1 MKNIWNKLRNK
12 WLDYWEDDEFNMIKW
27 HLSQHDK
34 RSLLYGGFIISI
46 LTLTVCLFATGINNI
61 RISHKNNEDVLEIY
75 NMIYSYLATATEDEY
90 DKIAQSIRHDL
101 VISQYR
107 GDMKEFLS
115 YIPNTAD
122 SCCLERSDYLDRI
135 CLVFLNTGETYGLDI
150 YNKADSIAEQ
160 KEIGMMLI
168 SGYDEINEAQLIIRA
183 QPSQGT
189 SSVSL
194 DRGRGIVSFHKMK
207 SLYCDDCIQDILNTV
222 ENELVDE
229 AVLYDTEKKKFYPV
243 TEGSLQIG
251 DYAFDLFYE
260 AGSFRIDIDYIGV

>member
-1 MKNIWNKLRNK
+1 
-12 WLDYWEDDEFNMIKW
+12 
-27 HLSQHDK
+27 
-34 RSLLYGGFIISI
+34 
-46 LTLTVCLFATGINNI
+46 
-61 RISHKNNEDVLEIY
+61 
-75 NMIYSYLATATEDEY
+75 MIYSYLATATEDEY

-160 KEIGMMLI
+160 KETGMMLI

-207 SLYCDDCIQDILNTV
+207 SLYCDDCIQNILNTV

-260 AGSFRIDIDYIGV
+260 AGSFRIDIDYIGE